1 MRKQSDGVHSSSQLI
16 TVIDMSATGWE
27 KEILFQ
33 YCIKWGG
40 GIHRQLTEGF
50 YLKEYQRCSTTE
62 MGFLKGGNQFY
73 F

>member
-40 GIHRQLTEGF
+40 RNS
-50 YLKEYQRCSTTE
+50 STV
-62 MGFLKGGNQFY
+62 N
-73 F
+73 

>member
-16 TVIDMSATGWE
+16 TVIDMSATGWK

-33 YCIKWGG
+33 YCIKRGV
-40 GIHRQLTEGF
+40 HRQLTEGF
-50 YLKEYQRCSTTE
+50 HLREYQRCSTTE
-62 MGFLKGGNQFY
+62 VGFLKGGNQFY